1 MLQPKMARV
10 PRLRNPA
17 LYEIL
22 KKGKT
27 IVRKIDHCLPEVK
40 GGNSLQ
46 GEGYGE
52 HSGVMGK
59 KKIFFKHLFLF
70 KLALGLGH
78 LAGSVG

>member
-1 MLQPKMARV
+1 MLQPQMARV

-27 IVRKIDHCLPEVK
+27 IMRKIDHCLPEAK

-52 HSGVMGK
+52 HSEVMGK
-59 KKIFFKHLFLF
+59 KKIFLNIYFSL
-70 KLALGLGH
+70 
-78 LAGSVG
+78 S